1 MTFFTNAAPTG
12 AQPAFG
18 LTQNGRAGMQMLGS
32 IQKFS
37 STKMREAART
47 CFDESEAGQALI
59 AEHRQGNAER
69 AAVHDRVKRAKTI
82 AYPDPMFQLERANG
96 RATGGER
103 VRLDVL
109 ILVAAVQLKEKQK
122 HNENSQY
129 IQNYNKN

>member
-59 AEHRQGNAER
+59 AEPRQGNAER
-69 AAVHDRVKRAKTI
+69 AAVHDRVKRAKTTSE
-82 AYPDPMFQLERANG
+82 ER
-96 RATGGER
+96 
-103 VRLDVL
+103 RLRKQG
-109 ILVAAVQLKEKQK
+109 VQKCRIRWAE
-122 HNENSQY
+122 
-129 IQNYNKN
+129 

>member
-69 AAVHDRVKRAKTI
+69 PERKSVAEGKRVAVRVDRG
-82 AYPDPMFQLERANG
+82 G
-96 RATGGER
+96 RS
-103 VRLDVL
+103 
-109 ILVAAVQLKEKQK
+109 IIQKKKKKE
-122 HNENSQY
+122 STR
-129 IQNYNKN
+129 

>member
-59 AEHRQGNAER
+59 AEPLQGNAAREG
-69 AAVHDRVKRAKTI
+69 VHDRVKRAKKRASSGQMLPAGRVLQRPI
-82 AYPDPMFQLERANG
+82 GKARGRERG
-96 RATGGER
+96 
-103 VRLDVL
+103 V
-109 ILVAAVQLKEKQK
+109 
-122 HNENSQY
+122 
-129 IQNYNKN
+129 

>member
-47 CFDESEAGQALI
+47 CFEESEAGKALI
-59 AEHRQGNAER
+59 ADHRQGKGAR
-69 AAVHDRVKRAKTI
+69 AAGHGRVKRAETI
-82 AYPDPMFQLERANG
+82 GDACPVFLPAKAEGDV
-96 RATGGER
+96 GGER
-103 VRLDVL
+103 WSVGVDSVWWGRC
-109 ILVAAVQLKEKQK
+109 E
-122 HNENSQY
+122 
-129 IQNYNKN
+129 

>member
-69 AAVHDRVKRAKTI
+69 AAVHDRVKRAQTI
-82 AYPDPMFQLERANG
+82 AYSDPMFRLERFLPRHVRSEG
-96 RATGGER
+96 RCGGEAGVQTCR
-103 VRLDVL
+103 VRG
-109 ILVAAVQLKEKQK
+109 AGSA
-122 HNENSQY
+122 
-129 IQNYNKN
+129 